1 MDRESGM
8 SEQWRLF
15 IDVALCEN
23 CGNCQLAAK
32 DEYVGNDFP
41 GYSAPHP
48 LRGAE
53 TFRIE
58 RFIRGEGSQIDVAY
72 VPRMCNHCADAP
84 CIKAA
89 PDVISRR
96 EDGIVLIDPKRAH
109 GRSDLVAACP
119 YGAIGWNAELQ
130 LPQNWIFDAHLFDLG
145 WKQPRCEQV
154 CPTGAIV
161 SAKLDAEDFERA
173 KREQG
178 LEEWNPGLN
187 TRPSV
192 VYKNLQRAKSCAIF
206 GSVVMETAGLQDC
219 ASGARVR
226 LKRDGAVFGEQVS
239 DDFGDFK
246 FDGLEPD
253 SGPYALTVEHES
265 GRAEV
270 EIGKLASSVALGDIR
285 L

>member
-1 MDRESGM
+1 M
-8 SEQWRLF
+8 SEHWRLI

-58 RFIRGEGSQIDVAY
+58 RFVRGEGSQIDVAY

-89 PDVISRR
+89 PDVIRRR

-130 LPQNWIFDAHLFDLG
+130 LPQNWIFDAHLIDLG

-154 CPTGAIV
+154 CPTGAIA
-161 SAKLDAEDFERA
+161 SAKLDDEGFARV

-178 LEEWNPGLN
+178 LEDWSPGLN
-187 TRPSV
+187 TRPNV
-192 VYKNLQRAKSCAIF
+192 VYKNLHRAKSRAIF
-206 GSVVMETAGLQDC
+206 GSIVKEDQGVQDC
-219 ASGARVR
+219 AAGARVR
-226 LKRDGAVFGEQVS
+226 LLRDGAALREQVS

-246 FDGLEPD
+246 FDGLEPGG
-253 SGPYALTVEHES
+253 GPYQMTVEHES
-265 GRAEV
+265 GRAKV
-270 EIGKLASSVALGDIR
+270 EIGELAASVALGIIQLR
-285 L
+285 

>member
-1 MDRESGM
+1 M
-8 SEQWRLF
+8 SEQWRLI

-58 RFIRGEGSQIDVAY
+58 RFIRGESSQIDVAY
-72 VPRMCNHCADAP
+72 VPRMCHHCADAP

-89 PDVISRR
+89 PDVIRRR
-96 EDGIVLIDPKRAH
+96 EDGIVLIDPERAH
-109 GRSDLVAACP
+109 GRSDLVAVCP

-130 LPQNWIFDAHLFDLG
+130 LPQNWIFDAHLLDLG

-161 SAKLDAEDFERA
+161 SAKLDDEDFERA
-173 KREQG
+173 KREQA
-178 LEEWNPGLN
+178 LEEWSPSLN
-187 TRPSV
+187 TRPNI
-192 VYKNLQRAKSCAIF
+192 VYKNLQRAKSFAIF
-206 GSVVMETAGLQDC
+206 GSVATEAAGMEDC
-219 ASGARVR
+219 VAGARVR
-226 LKRDGAVFGEQVS
+226 LLRDGAVIGEQVS

-246 FDGLEPD
+246 FDGLEPGEG
-253 SGPYALTVEHES
+253 SYMLAVEHET
-265 GRAEV
+265 GRKDV
-270 EIGKLASSVALGDIR
+270 EIGTMLTSVALGNIWLR
-285 L
+285 